1 MYSTTPDGEHV
12 NNVAFLRLQEK
23 LVLSTEQE
31 TLRVHGRAA
40 RAMAQQV
47 TGPPLSVCS
56 ILRDQ
61 EIYNPIDS
69 THGDNESR
77 GERGGASGGGH
88 GDDDNKHS
96 RQRYNGRQFIAW
108 LREVD
113 DKFDKI
119 KVSAS
124 VFGIEV
130 Y

>member
-1 MYSTTPDGEHV
+1 M
-12 NNVAFLRLQEK
+12 
-23 LVLSTEQE
+23 LSTEQE

-61 EIYNPIDS
+61 EIYNPIDNS
-69 THGDNESR
+69 NEQ
-77 GERGGASGGGH
+77 GGGGGGGGAEEEKEKQG
-88 GDDDNKHS
+88 

-108 LREVD
+108 LQEVD

-119 KVSAS
+119 KVGVIRFIISLSAQ
-124 VFGIEV
+124 VFG
-130 Y
+130 